1 MHQLEEII
9 YVLGTPSDES
19 LAFITNS
26 MAKRAIMQVC
36 AGGRGGVGAWFLC
49 GGGVVDFFV
58 VLFFVFSFGKTRF
71 FQLPKRQRRPFSE
84 LFRGCNEQAV
94 GLLER
99 MLVFDPRERCTV
111 DEALAHPYFQPLHD
125 ANEEPECKIPFDIQ
139 CERDY
144 HGQEVPKDVIQNEVY
159 RDMMRFHPEEKGMCD
174 AYSNVKQQHRS
185 KGGSRRK

>member
-1 MHQLEEII
+1 MFWGHHPMNPLLLLPIQWPSVPSCR
-9 YVLGTPSDES
+9 YVP
-19 LAFITNS
+19 
-26 MAKRAIMQVC
+26 V
-36 AGGRGGVGAWFLC
+36 V
-49 GGGVVDFFV
+49 GGGQWRGSFV
-58 VLFFVFSFGKTRF
+58 VVSWLTFLLFFFFVFSFLEKWTRF